1 MKRLLILLLAASL
14 CMGASVHTFARA
26 PNITPMWNN
35 IMKLSNTIAFDGTD
49 GNAKGT
55 VLGKSGTTSIS
66 GTLTVYRQSGSSW
79 IYVGSTS
86 GTSSTTKLTLDCDF
100 SAVSGVNYK
109 SVYEVAVTINS
120 VEETETK
127 TAYAACP

>member
-1 MKRLLILLLAASL
+1 
-14 CMGASVHTFARA
+14 
-26 PNITPMWNN
+26 
-35 IMKLSNTIAFDGTD
+35 MKLSNTIAFDGTD

-109 SVYEVAVTINS
+109 SVYEVVVTINGI
-120 VEETETK
+120 EEPETK
-127 TAYAACP
+127 TTYNTCP